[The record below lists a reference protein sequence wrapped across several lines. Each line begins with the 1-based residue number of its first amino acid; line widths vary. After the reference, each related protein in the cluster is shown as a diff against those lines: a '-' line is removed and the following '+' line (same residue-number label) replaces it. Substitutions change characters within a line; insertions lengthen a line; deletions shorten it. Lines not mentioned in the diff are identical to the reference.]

1 MDTYNADDY
10 HHLYT
15 KKGNYSHP
23 SDAMILARMS
33 KKMHSQYSHR
43 IHPGDPCRVCG
54 FEKNTGRNFG
64 VITCSTCKAFFRRN
78 GRTGS
83 ALPPCRFGGHCPV
96 NERTRRQCPT
106 CRLAKCF
113 AVGMQK
119 DLIRTDEERAA
130 RLQLVKANRLQR
142 QEKLL
147 AVAATA
153 AAMTNGS
160 GVVPT
165 SSGHKYPRHSTSSS
179 TSSSSSS
186 SSSFEISSISSSS
199 HSIGKA
205 TLPPL
210 SSNDWIKL
218 TNIRSAYEHFCLNP
232 MLQAEEQREEYLA
245 TQPIKCRLKEQPFM
259 SVLTVHLAS
268 LVAFFRA
275 TIPTFSID
283 LSSDDRAWLVKTN
296 LHYLLLFP
304 AMDLMSINGNQI
316 HFDVRRSCHAAYVY
330 VYGQDMLTRA
340 ESLVNKLHHLIGFD
354 PAISKIFQ
362 IILFLS
368 PSLVTNYNPE
378 DFYQP
383 SQKTLRQIHH
393 SQNSFLQILWSYLQY
408 RYGELEGQK
417 LFTQLVAQVLEHQK
431 FGANLDQSLIE
442 RQPFNNLVYTLLTTF
457 SLN

>member
-1 MDTYNADDY
+1 MLDMMDTYDDDDL
-10 HHLYT
+10 HRLYS
-15 KKGNYSHP
+15 KKSNFSHQTDP
-23 SDAMILARMS
+23 MILARMS

-83 ALPPCRFGGHCPV
+83 ALPPCRFGGQCPV

-147 AVAATA
+147 AVAAA
-153 AAMTNGS
+153 VAMTNGGG

-165 SSGHKYPRHSTSSS
+165 STGHKYPRHSTSSS
-179 TSSSSSS
+179 S
-186 SSSFEISSISSSS
+186 SSSFEITSLGSSS
-199 HSIGKA
+199 HSMEKSI
-205 TLPPL
+205 LPPL

-232 MLQAEEQREEYLA
+232 MIQAEEQREEYLA
-245 TQPIKCRLKEQPFM
+245 GQPLKCRLKEQPFL
-259 SVLTVHLAS
+259 SVLTVHLTS

-283 LSSDDRAWLVKTN
+283 LSANDRAWLVKTN

-304 AMDLMSINGNQI
+304 TMDLMSINGNQI
-316 HFDVRRSCHAAYVY
+316 HFDGKRSCHAAYVY
-330 VYGQDMLTRA
+330 VYGQDLLTRA
-340 ESLVNKLHHLIGFD
+340 ESLVKKLHQLIGFD

-368 PSLVTNYNPE
+368 PSLMTNYDQDE

-383 SQKTLRQIHH
+383 DEKTLRLIYQT
-393 SQNSFLQILWSYLQY
+393 QNSFLQILCSYLQY

-417 LFTQLVAQVLEHQK
+417 LFAQLIVQVLQHQT
-431 FGANLDQSLIE
+431 FAADLDRSLIE